1 MICSKHSMGGKLVSE
16 QSKTVLFIDVGNTAA
31 KYTIINT
38 DTITN
43 IGLADIDLLIDTFAV
58 NESPVKLLS
67 SVNSIYLSYVRVP
80 VWLESLKLHA
90 TAQQVPIHIA
100 KTEKHIRINHS
111 ILTNS
116 YSDISTMGIDR
127 WLAMIATVGLY
138 PKKSDFVIVD
148 AGTAITCDVIFRHAH
163 IGGWIAPGLSS
174 IKNSLLNNTENVF
187 KHDNEQAN
195 QKLMLGKNTPDCVE
209 YGCLAQLNGIVN
221 EGIKQINALSDNYLV
236 IISGGD
242 REKIFQQEKNDTVYK
257 ANIVLLGLIQLAKNH
272 QIS

>member
-31 KYTIINT
+31 KYTIINN

-43 IGLADIDLLIDTFAV
+43 IGLADVDLRIDTFAV
-58 NESPVKLLS
+58 NESPVQLLS

-90 TAQQVPIHIA
+90 AAQQVPIHIA
-100 KTEKHIRINHS
+100 KTDKHIRINHS

-163 IGGWIAPGLSS
+163 IGGWIIPGL
-174 IKNSLLNNTENVF
+174 
-187 KHDNEQAN
+187 
-195 QKLMLGKNTPDCVE
+195 
-209 YGCLAQLNGIVN
+209 
-221 EGIKQINALSDNYLV
+221 
-236 IISGGD
+236 
-242 REKIFQQEKNDTVYK
+242 
-257 ANIVLLGLIQLAKNH
+257 
-272 QIS
+272 